1 MNKPKFIINRIGAQ
15 DRMPTVDTYLTNT
28 ILDDISYRILKS
40 TDYDVEWREYRIV
53 GRMIKLIDGNDIHYI
68 ALSANG
74 ELTARN
80 SQLQSVPTALSQYL
94 AEQKNSKDGKN
105 RKFYFYFL
113 PQHGNNQTDY
123 LKFMYRLMV
132 TTGVIFLN
140 REFGL
145 PHFTPLAFS
154 SVKDLIRSRND
165 LRSRNSGNKSTYV
178 TDEGTCYHIYGKTFG
193 ANQKETSLFCISI
206 SAITDKPVKLYQII
220 DNDSEKISDND
231 VEAIK
236 IYSTNNSKY
245 SFEIMDDTLEFDD
258 GDSDTVKD
266 KLRSPKFIYNLLSK
280 FDGEKKCVL
289 CGCKIEEVVQAAHI
303 YPIASI
309 RKRSDLTF
317 DRKFELATDGDNGI
331 WLCENHHKLFDRG
344 LIWFEEG
351 KICISDELE
360 DENIVFVKQIT
371 TIDTIEPQY
380 INDKMLA
387 YFDLRTGTIPRLAV

>member
-1 MNKPKFIINRIGAQ
+1 
-15 DRMPTVDTYLTNT
+15 
-28 ILDDISYRILKS
+28 
-40 TDYDVEWREYRIV
+40 
-53 GRMIKLIDGNDIHYI
+53 
-68 ALSANG
+68 
-74 ELTARN
+74 
-80 SQLQSVPTALSQYL
+80 
-94 AEQKNSKDGKN
+94 
-105 RKFYFYFL
+105 
-113 PQHGNNQTDY
+113 
-123 LKFMYRLMV
+123 
-132 TTGVIFLN
+132 
-140 REFGL
+140 
-145 PHFTPLAFS
+145 
-154 SVKDLIRSRND
+154 
-165 LRSRNSGNKSTYV
+165 
-178 TDEGTCYHIYGKTFG
+178 
-193 ANQKETSLFCISI
+193 
-206 SAITDKPVKLYQII
+206 
-220 DNDSEKISDND
+220 
-231 VEAIK
+231 
-236 IYSTNNSKY
+236 
-245 SFEIMDDTLEFDD
+245 MDDTLEFDD